1 MPVTKVRGAQIVSDT
16 IDSDLIKQGSVS
28 RADLNTATSGQAV
41 TTKIIQ
47 GTGVTISSTGADAGT
62 GDVTIN
68 ATATVTSVGLSL
80 PNIFTVSNS
89 PVTSSG
95 TLTAVLASQT
105 ANTFLA
111 APSGSAGT
119 PSFRAI
125 VAADIPTLNQNTTG
139 FATFLNA
146 EDNRIISPSE
156 GTASRLRFGFTSW
169 NNNNT
174 SPYADFLHMRSYT
187 DNSGQNDNLVMFRK
201 DAIGMRIWQQTFG
214 SATAYATFKDV
225 AWTDGTNATG
235 TWSINTSGS
244 AGSAATLTTARTING
259 TSFNGS
265 GNITTASWGTAR
277 TITIGNTG
285 KSVDGSA
292 NVAWTLTEIGA
303 ERIVTAGVPNNNLG
317 NPTVREMALF
327 DAQYNNKTEFHPLAN
342 VWVETSTD
350 NVTWTD
356 ASPTEEQKRRLVGG
370 DINDSSLV
378 IPNGTAYFRIRLRAQ
393 NYVYLNALY
402 MYWSSNGHST
412 QVQIFKKHDTGA
424 WTQHTSSTATV
435 SSWPGHLFLNFPSE
449 IPWHP
454 TGQSGIHYH
463 EVYVLFIPTWNPT
476 YPTNNISLQRM
487 QWWGGYPA
495 GRRNLYSTNEFGA
508 AFFPNTVS
516 ATALTST
523 VSTGTAPFTVTST
536 TRVDNLNVATAGT
549 ADTWTTARTL
559 TIGSTGKSVNGGANV
574 SWTLAEIGAA
584 AATGATGYIQ
594 NQTASAQTADFI
606 INGNGTAA
614 QFSTSSFDSTTSFG
628 SRLTSAGSL
637 TISIPTSF
645 TGGWARGITYATA
658 VTGTIVAGVGALGSN
673 TTTSLLYLAHGT
685 SPWSS
690 GSGLYVL
697 PSGNVGVGT
706 TSPSALLDVVG
717 SARFSSATSTG
728 TVTFSSST
736 GAGGTLTNTATALTL
751 RATGD
756 LNLGSNNTDR
766 INIKNTGVVSISTL
780 MSGGTAPSTT
790 GTTRMVITDANGQ
803 LSFANI
809 PTGTGTVTSIV
820 AGTGL
825 TGGTIT
831 TSGTIAIDQGAQIVS
846 TRANSTTTGAGQ
858 IYLNGATGNRIDF
871 NTNGVAAPAF
881 TTRSVGTKIVLYPSL
896 SGSNMDYALGINAQQ
911 FWLSVP
917 GNVDSDVFSFY
928 GGTTEA
934 LRVTGA
940 GRIRTRAGT
949 ALLPAISPGLD
960 NSSDL
965 DTGIYFPAADTI
977 AFAEG
982 GIEVMRI
989 ESSAR
994 VAIGTTSATARLQV
1008 KGTGATSASTALR
1021 VENSSGTAALEVMDD
1036 GQLRVG
1042 AGTASLPV
1050 ISAGLNSSDTNTGIY
1065 FPATDAIAL
1074 ATNGTRR
1081 LRADATGVGVHVDPT
1096 DWIHLSTGPS
1106 DGKYLNIDASQNAPA
1121 PFEFNPSGGGNSVA
1135 KLYGPGNDANA
1146 LGTPHYW
1153 MEIKLDGTIVLIPC
1167 YEPFYP

>member
-1 MPVTKVRGAQIVSDT
+1 MPVTKVRGAQLVSDS
-16 IDSDLIKQGSVS
+16 IDSDIIKQGSVS
-28 RADLNTATSGQAV
+28 RSDLNTTTVGGAV
-41 TTKIIQ
+41 VARVVQ
-47 GTGVTISSTGADAGT
+47 GTGITINSTGADSGT

-80 PNIFTVSNS
+80 PNIFTVSGS

-95 TLTAVLASQT
+95 TLTASLASQT

-111 APSGSAGT
+111 APSGSAGA

-125 VAADIPTLNQNTTG
+125 VAADIPMLNQNTTG
-139 FATFLNA
+139 FATTLNA

-156 GTASRLRFGFTSW
+156 GTASSLRFGFTSW
-169 NNNNT
+169 TNNNT

-187 DNSGQNDNLVMFRK
+187 DNSGGNDNLVMFRK

-214 SATAYATFKDV
+214 SATAYASFKDV

-244 AGSAATLTTARTING
+244 AATLTTARTING

-265 GNITTASWGTAR
+265 ANITTASWGTSR

-285 KSVDGSA
+285 KAVDGSA
-292 NVAWTLTEIGA
+292 NATWTLTEIGA

-350 NVTWTD
+350 NITWTN
-356 ASPTEEQKRRLVGG
+356 ASPTDEQKRRLVGG

-393 NYVYLNALY
+393 NYVFLNALY

-412 QVQIFKKHDTGA
+412 QVQIFKKHDSGA

-449 IPWHP
+449 IAWNP
-454 TGQSGIHYH
+454 TAVLGTHHH
-463 EVYVLFIPTWNPT
+463 EVYVLFIPTWNAT
-476 YPTNNISLQRM
+476 YPSNNISLSRM

-495 GRRNLYSTNEFGA
+495 GRRNLYSTNEFGS
-508 AFFPNTVS
+508 AFFPNAVS
-516 ATALTST
+516 ATTLTST

-536 TRVDNLNVATAGT
+536 TRVNNLNVATAGT

-559 TIGSTGKSVNGGANV
+559 TIGATGKSVNGGANV

-594 NQTASAQTADFI
+594 NQAASAQTADFI

-628 SRLTSAGSL
+628 SRLTSGGSL

-658 VTGTIVAGVGALGSN
+658 VTGTIVAGVGALGNN
-673 TTTSLLYLAHGT
+673 TTTNLLYLAHGT

-717 SARFSSATSTG
+717 SARFSSATGTG
-728 TVTFSSST
+728 TVTFSSSSGT
-736 GAGGTLTNTATALTL
+736 GGTLTNTTGALTL
-751 RATGD
+751 IANGD
-756 LNLGSNNTDR
+756 LNLGSSNTQI
-766 INIKNTGVVSISTL
+766 INIKSTGFVSITTL
-780 MSGGTAPSTT
+780 QTGSTAPSTT

-858 IYLNGATGNRIDF
+858 IYLNGTTGNRIDYSTAGVGAP
-871 NTNGVAAPAF
+871 TN
-881 TTRSVGTKIVLYPSL
+881 TTRSVGTKMVLYPAL
-896 SGSNMDYALGINAQQ
+896 SSTSVDYAIGIENNTMW
-911 FWLSVP
+911 FSVP
-917 GNVDSDVFSFY
+917 SEFTTGMFKWY
-928 GGTTEA
+928 TGTVERMR
-934 LRVTGA
+934 LIESGQLQVGA
-940 GRIRTRAGT
+940 GSVT
-949 ALLPAISPGLD
+949 APAICGGVN
-960 NSSDL
+960 NS
-965 DTGIYFPAADTI
+965 DTNTGVYFPAADNMG
-977 AFAEG
+977 F
-982 GIEVMRI
+982 
-989 ESSAR
+989 
-994 VAIGTTSATARLQV
+994 
-1008 KGTGATSASTALR
+1008 
-1021 VENSSGTAALEVMDD
+1021 
-1036 GQLRVG
+1036 
-1042 AGTASLPV
+1042 
-1050 ISAGLNSSDTNTGIY
+1050 
-1065 FPATDAIAL
+1065 
-1074 ATNGTRR
+1074 ATNGVRR
-1081 LRADATGVGVHVDPT
+1081 VLMNATGVGIHVTPDYWV
-1096 DWIHLSTGPS
+1096 DISTAPIS
-1106 DGKYLNIDASQNAPA
+1106 NKWLNIVATKNAADPNTFGA
-1121 PFEFNPSGGGNSVA
+1121 NVDT
-1135 KLYGPGNDANA
+1135 LYGPGADSLA
-1146 LGTPHYW
+1146 LGTPHHW

-1167 YEPFYP
+1167 YEPLT

>member
-1 MPVTKVRGAQIVSDT
+1 MPRTKVRGVQIVSDSV
-16 IDSDLIKQGSVS
+16 DSDIIKQGSVS
-28 RADLNTATSGQAV
+28 RSDLNTTTVGGAV
-41 TTKIIQ
+41 VAKLVQ
-47 GTGVTISSTGADAGT
+47 GTGITISSTGADSGT

-80 PNIFTVSNS
+80 PNIFTVSGS

-139 FATFLNA
+139 FATTLNY
-146 EDNRIISPSE
+146 EDNRVISPSE
-156 GTASRLRFGFTSW
+156 GTANRLRFGFTSW
-169 NNNNT
+169 ANNNT
-174 SPYADFLHMRSYT
+174 SPYADFLHMRSYQ
-187 DNSGQNDNLVMFRK
+187 DSSGGSDNLVMFRK
-201 DAIGMRIWQQTFG
+201 DAIGMRIWQQTYG

-235 TWSINTSGS
+235 TWSISTS
-244 AGSAATLTTARTING
+244 GSAATLTTARTING

-265 GNITTASWGTAR
+265 ANITTSTWGTAR

-285 KSVDGSA
+285 KSVNGSA

-303 ERIVTAGVPNNNLG
+303 ESIATLNTPRANLG
-317 NPTVREMALF
+317 DPTVREMALF
-327 DAQYNNKTEFHPLAN
+327 DSQYNNKTEFHPLAN
-342 VWVETSTD
+342 IWVETSTD

-356 ASPTEEQKRRLVGG
+356 ASPTDTQKRRLFGG
-370 DINDSSLV
+370 DINDSNLA
-378 IPNGTAYFRIRLRAQ
+378 IPNGTPYFRIRVRAN

-402 MYWSSNGHST
+402 MYFSGQGHST
-412 QVQIFKKHDTGA
+412 QVQIFKKHDNDA
-424 WTQHTSSTATV
+424 SWTAHTSSAVNV
-435 SSWPGHLFLNFPSE
+435 SGWPAHIFLPFSSTIAFNPSAAS
-449 IPWHP
+449 
-454 TGQSGIHYH
+454 GQHWH
-463 EVYVLFIPTWNPT
+463 EVYALFIPTWNPT
-476 YPTNNISLQRM
+476 YPSNNIIFYRM

-495 GRRNLYSTNEFGA
+495 GKRNLYSTDEFGS
-508 AFFPNTVS
+508 AFFPNAVS
-516 ATALTST
+516 ATTLTST

-536 TRVDNLNVATAGT
+536 TRVNNLNVATAGT

-559 TIGSTGKSVNGGANV
+559 TIGSTGKSVDGSANV

-858 IYLNGATGNRIDF
+858 IYLNGTTGNRIDF

-1153 MEIKLDGTIVLIPC
+1153 MEIKLDGQIVLIPC